1 MTTKT
6 ETAETTTASRQLS
19 REYLENKISKAQA
32 AIAFAVPGADMSYA
46 KATLIFA
53 EKKLAAMNSAPIGP
67 AA

>member
-6 ETAETTTASRQLS
+6 ETAETKTAGRQLS
-19 REYLENKISKAQA
+19 REYLEDKISKARA
-32 AIAFAVPGADMSYA
+32 AIAFAVPGADISYA

-53 EKKLAAMNSAPIGP
+53 EIKLAAMNAAPIGS